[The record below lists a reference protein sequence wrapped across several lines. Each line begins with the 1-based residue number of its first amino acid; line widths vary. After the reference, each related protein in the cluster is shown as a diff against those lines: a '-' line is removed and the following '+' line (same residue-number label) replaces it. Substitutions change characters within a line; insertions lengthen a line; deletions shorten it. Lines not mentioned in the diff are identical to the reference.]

1 VGEYDVG
8 LGKLF
13 TARVAKFLYFVR
25 GTVERHP
32 LDFMFTVSTSPS
44 ETTRRYSARW
54 NQNERRV

>member
-1 VGEYDVG
+1 MGEYDVG

-44 ETTRRYSARW
+44 ETTRRYSAR
-54 NQNERRV
+54 